1 MMYALNV
8 DLEQKKS
15 ARHTR
20 RLQMSDELKLD
31 PYLQR
36 MVEAGM
42 DGADIMHGHLKVLM
56 ARAESALADA
66 IEDEEASGEAMDSME
81 RRYWEGVEEAYSEL
95 YQLTYA
101 IAFAKEA
108 MGA

>member
-1 MMYALNV
+1 
-8 DLEQKKS
+8 
-15 ARHTR
+15 
-20 RLQMSDELKLD
+20 MSDQLTLD

-56 ARAESALADA
+56 VQAQNELANA
-66 IEDEEASGEAMDSME
+66 IEDEEASGEAIDSME
-81 RRYWEGVEEAYSEL
+81 RRYWEGVDEAYSEL

-101 IAFAKEA
+101 IAFAK
-108 MGA
+108 GAIKND

>member
-1 MMYALNV
+1 
-8 DLEQKKS
+8 
-15 ARHTR
+15 
-20 RLQMSDELKLD
+20 MSDELKLD

-36 MVEAGM
+36 MVDAGM

-56 ARAESALADA
+56 VQAQNELANA

-81 RRYWEGVEEAYSEL
+81 RRYWEGVDEAYSEL

-101 IAFAKEA
+101 IAFAK
-108 MGA
+108 GAKE